1 MCYNVVCIL
10 DGFLSIVDSEEAD
23 SDDGR
28 PPPADHPVREP
39 DPAAAAA
46 LDGQMPTEWMR
57 NITSTLVS
65 LQNSF
70 SLFSSRQESK
80 KNRRRSGVA
89 VSSAEER

>member
-1 MCYNVVCIL
+1 MASCQM
-10 DGFLSIVDSEEAD
+10 FESEEAD

-28 PPPADHPVREP
+28 IPPADQAVREP

-65 LQNSF
+65 LQASF
-70 SLFSSRQESK
+70 SLFSQGQKSK
-80 KNRRRSGVA
+80 NNRHRSGVA